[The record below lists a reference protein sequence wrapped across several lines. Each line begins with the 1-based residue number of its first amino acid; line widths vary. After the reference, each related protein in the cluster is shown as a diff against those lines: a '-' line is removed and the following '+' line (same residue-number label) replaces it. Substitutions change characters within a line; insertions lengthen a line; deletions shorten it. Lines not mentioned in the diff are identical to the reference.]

1 LRRGD
6 AILML
11 GTHMP
16 PNTFT
21 AALTP
26 EQAAK
31 LGTLLKES
39 GFEFSSRPYTLY
51 FAQKGKLTV
60 AVYEKGPKVVVQGKD
75 MEEFVRF
82 RLEPEILEEARLGY
96 EEELHPEMYQPH
108 FGVDESGKGDFFGP
122 LVVAGAYVD
131 PSIARALRDLGV
143 MDSKRIS
150 SDARI
155 FALAK
160 EIRKIPGVVWDVLSI
175 GPEAYN
181 RLIGK
186 MRSVN
191 RVLAWGHARII
202 ENLLGK
208 RPDCPRSLS
217 DQFGNPDLIRRAL
230 LAKGKAIELQ
240 QRTKA
245 ESDPAVAAASILAR
259 EAFVNWMDRKG
270 KELGGVLPRGA
281 SAAVLERGRALVAA
295 SGPDILEQVAKTHFR
310 TASQIAPERYPAK
323 EFS

>member
-1 LRRGD
+1 
-6 AILML
+6 ML